1 MMLNIQ
7 DLHTYYGAIEVLL
20 GISIEVQEGELVC
33 VIGANG
39 AGKSTLMHSIVGLAP
54 QKQGKTFFFGDDISK
69 LPAYKIARS
78 GLSLVP
84 EERQL
89 FNDLTVQENL
99 IMGAYSRKKSETQQS
114 FSFVFDLFPRLA
126 ERRQQR
132 AGTLSGGEQQMLAI
146 ARALMSQPRLLL
158 LDEPSLGLAPLLV
171 AEIFKTIQRLNNE
184 GLTILLVEQNANMA
198 LSIASR
204 GYVIST
210 GSVYLEG
217 PSDELRQNPEVQSA
231 YLGGSSGSSKW

>member
-1 MMLNIQ
+1 MLNVQGLQI
-7 DLHTYYGAIEVLL
+7 YYGAVEVLQS
-20 GISIEVQEGELVC
+20 ISLHVQESELVC

-39 AGKSTLMHSIVGLAP
+39 AGKSTLMNSIAGLVP
-54 QKQGKTFFFGDDISK
+54 LKSGCIHFMGHDISNI
-69 LPAYKIARS
+69 PAYKVARR
-78 GLSLVP
+78 GISLVP

-89 FNDLTVQENL
+89 FDDLTVQENL
-99 IMGAYSRKKSETQQS
+99 IMGAYSRGKAKMKES
-114 FSFVFDLFPRLA
+114 FSYVFDLFPRLA
-126 ERRQQR
+126 ERHRQQ

-146 ARALMSQPRLLL
+146 ARALMSHPDLLL

-171 AEIFKTIQRLNNE
+171 ADIFESIQRLNRQ

-210 GSVYLEG
+210 GSVLLEG
-217 PSDELRQNPEVQSA
+217 SSKELRENPEVQSA
-231 YLGGSSGSSKW
+231 YLGGEQSRS